1 MTYMCVHLH
10 APQKPQTDAPLP
22 DTCVW
27 MLMFMLDCFR
37 VYNMCHVFYGYH
49 TFITMQI
56 AYLLSLQMKGWLLS
70 IKRAEGKLAEDDRW
84 AN

>member
-37 VYNMCHVFYGYH
+37 VYNMSCVLWISHIYNNVN
-49 TFITMQI
+49 
-56 AYLLSLQMKGWLLS
+56 S
-70 IKRAEGKLAEDDRW
+70 IPIELADESMAFVNQKSRRK
-84 AN
+84 AC